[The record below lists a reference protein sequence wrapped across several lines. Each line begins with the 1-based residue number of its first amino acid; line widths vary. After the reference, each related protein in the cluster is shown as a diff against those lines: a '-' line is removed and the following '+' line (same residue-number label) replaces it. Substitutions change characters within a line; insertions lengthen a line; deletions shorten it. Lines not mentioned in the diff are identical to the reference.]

1 MQVDVFQVGR
11 SKVLDIVEFQDTP
24 AIAARRS
31 ALYDVPNKFDEVSS
45 SYEVVSPSD
54 GGTHHQI
61 SLEAIASYSA
71 LLGNGNDYEK
81 TVREIMFIREH
92 GEPDPD
98 PETFANAWTS
108 AYEELE
114 SIADG
119 TPMPM
124 SFGDELTGVGKTRS
138 MLGLPSNDGGQV
150 MSDDVTGIQSYELSD
165 EVSSVIDSFA
175 DEISTLKEKFL
186 DDLRSKGEQ
195 LTYGMGHSDDLGA
208 TQSS

>member
-1 MQVDVFQVGR
+1 M
-11 SKVLDIVEFQDTP
+11 
-24 AIAARRS
+24 
-31 ALYDVPNKFDEVSS
+31 PNEFDEGSGV
-45 SYEVVSPSD
+45 YEVVSPSD

-71 LLGNGNDYEK
+71 LLGNGNDYVK

-98 PETFANAWTS
+98 SETFANAWTS

-114 SIADG
+114 GAANG
-119 TPMPM
+119 TPMTM
-124 SFGDELTGVGKTRS
+124 SFGDELSGTAKTRD
-138 MLGLPSNDGGQV
+138 MLGLPSNDGVQV

-165 EVSSVIDSFA
+165 EVSSTIDSFV

-186 DDLRSKGEQ
+186 DDLKSKGEQ
-195 LTYGMGHSDDLGA
+195 LTYGMGHSDDLGV
-208 TQSS
+208 TQNH